1 MKKVYYIGYYV
12 EDEYAGDF
20 FSVLSGK
27 LKMEYVY
34 DKLIECGFN
43 AKIISL
49 CHKERK
55 RKIKKRKDIRYFFS
69 IPRKNKLLKIVNIN
83 LIKLQLMF
91 WYLFKAKKQ
100 DVIVLYHSYVF
111 TRFFNFLRKLKKIPM
126 IIEVEEVYGF
136 SSKGRLPYLE
146 KEISYIKSYDK
157 AILVNDYLP
166 KELAFSNKS
175 YVVSHGVCNFTARSA
190 PSRFNDGKVHAL
202 YAGTLQPNKGGAQSA
217 VKAAEFLPNNFVVDI
232 FGHGHEECIKQITDE
247 IDRIN
252 TQAGTQK
259 VRYLGFKESKDLQ
272 EIMGMYDIGLS
283 TNIIDPDFANNTFP
297 SKIITYMSHGLSI
310 VSGYAEAFD
319 GIELSKKWSFFYE
332 YTPEAIAEAIINY
345 KPCTKEDNLRVLK
358 KIDTN
363 LSEWLK
369 ENI

>member
-1 MKKVYYIGYYV
+1 MKKVYYVGYYV
-12 EDEYAGDF
+12 EDEYVDSF

-27 LKMEYVY
+27 LKMKYVY
-34 DKLIECGFN
+34 DKLNECGFDT
-43 AKIISL
+43 KIISL
-49 CHKERK
+49 CHKEK
-55 RKIKKRKDIRYFFS
+55 KVVIKKNNSIKYFFT
-69 IPRKNKLLKIVNIN
+69 IPKKNKLFKIVNIS

-91 WYLFKAKKQ
+91 WYLFKTKKT
-100 DVIVLYHSYVF
+100 DTIVLYHAYTF
-111 TRFFNFLRKLKKIPM
+111 TKFFDFLRKLKKVPM
-126 IIEVEEVYGF
+126 ILEVEEVYGF
-136 SSKGRLPYLE
+136 SSKGRLPYLD

-166 KELAFSNKS
+166 KELEFLEKS
-175 YVVSHGVCNFTARSA
+175 YAVSHGVCNFAAQSSPT
-190 PSRFNDGKVHAL
+190 RFNDGKIHAL
-202 YAGTLQPNKGGAQSA
+202 YAGTLQPNKGGALSA
-217 VKAAEFLPNNFVVDI
+217 IKAAEFLPNNFVVDI

-247 IDRIN
+247 AERIN
-252 TQAGTQK
+252 IQAGTEK
-259 VRYLGFKESKDLQ
+259 VRYMGFKENKALQ

-319 GIELSKKWSFFYE
+319 GIKLSEKWSFFYE
-332 YTPEAIAEAIINY
+332 YTPKAIAEAIINY
-345 KPCTKEDNLRVLK
+345 KPCTREENLKVLK

-363 LSEWLK
+363 LGEWLK